1 MSNFCAQEL
10 RSCESWEVA
19 QPQLQ
24 QNISFSVQD
33 LFNEVK
39 PRAGQKE
46 KVLTSELVSS
56 LGTDIPADG
65 WTDIP
70 DDGELRL
77 STRNAAPSALASD
90 WNNLESKRSP
100 PPFIDH
106 Q

>member
-24 QNISFSVQD
+24 QNISFNVQD

-46 KVLTSELVSS
+46 TVLTSELVSF

-65 WTDIP
+65 K
-70 DDGELRL
+70 LRL
-77 STRNAAPSALASD
+77 SSRNAAPSALASD
-90 WNNLESKRSP
+90 WNNLEPKRSP

>member
-33 LFNEVK
+33 LFNEEK

-65 WTDIP
+65 KF
-70 DDGELRL
+70 RL
-77 STRNAAPSALASD
+77 STRNAVPSALASD